1 MLNAEVPSGG
11 PLARPALTKPRRAT
25 YWSPERTLAGGIP
38 MTLSA
43 QATQLVAKLVMAPIR
58 LVLSLVGLTK
68 GRAPRTYRD

>member
-1 MLNAEVPSGG
+1 
-11 PLARPALTKPRRAT
+11 
-25 YWSPERTLAGGIP
+25 